1 MWHDDLTM
9 EYLGFFPTEVDV
21 FLSLFFNFSLRFDRS
36 GIICTFVF
44 SKSLAYNVES
54 ESSNQY
60 IKQEKNFL
68 NFVVRAFKIQTT

>member
-9 EYLGFFPTEVDV
+9 EYCGFFSTKLDV
-21 FLSLFFNFSLRFDRS
+21 FFFLFFYFSLKFNQS

-60 IKQEKNFL
+60 IKQGKKTFL
-68 NFVVRAFKIQTT
+68 ILS